1 MKYIKLLSILLA
13 VSCCVLDKAMA
24 DDAITWQECVKQA
37 KLQHPD
43 LVSAKEKVNE
53 SLAAKEITRSEVLPQ
68 ITGNAAES
76 TSNGIGVSSSGSSGQ
91 GVTSIQGTG
100 SGGNG
105 QGGNGPNTRYT
116 YGATLQQ
123 LLFDGFKTSFS
134 LSSDQRNIE
143 ASRYNY
149 DVTSSNIRLRLRT
162 AYANLLAAQEL
173 VKVTEEIEARR
184 KQNLELVKLRY
195 EGGREHKGSLMTS
208 EADLAQAVYSVNQA
222 KRNIYLAQRQLIKE
236 LGRKAFTPFMVAGDL
251 GVKDAEPNR
260 PDFEKL
266 CETTPLLQQLVELK
280 EAARFGLKSAKAG
293 FYPQI
298 FMNAGESNSNTNSF
312 PDQNQW
318 SIGTTLTWPIF
329 DGGNTIATVR
339 QAKATLGQTE
349 ADERSGRDG
358 VIVTLSNTW
367 TQLQNAVEN
376 VGVQQKVL
384 AAAQERAKI
393 AEAEYSIGLVS
404 YNDWVIIENN
414 LVSAKTTF
422 VNAELNS
429 LIAEA
434 SWIQAKGGTLDY
446 D

>member
-1 MKYIKLLSILLA
+1 MRYIRVLSILSVIIFCA
-13 VSCCVLDKAMA
+13 FNEAKA
-24 DDAITWQECVKQA
+24 DDAIAWQDCVKQA

-53 SLAAKEITRSEVLPQ
+53 SLAAKEITRSAVLPQ

-76 TSNGIGVSSSGSSGQ
+76 TSNGIGISSSGSSGQ
-91 GVTSIQGTG
+91 GVTSIQGGG
-100 SGGNG
+100 SGA
-105 QGGNGPNTRYT
+105 GPNTRYT
-116 YGATLQQ
+116 YGAEVQQ
-123 LLFDGFKTSFS
+123 LLFDGFQTSFS
-134 LSSDQRNIE
+134 LSEDQRNIE
-143 ASRYNY
+143 AFRYNY
-149 DVTSSNIRLRLRT
+149 DVISSNIRLRLRT

-173 VKVTEEIEARR
+173 VIVTEEIEARR
-184 KQNLELVKLRY
+184 RQSLELVKLRY
-195 EGGREHKGSLMTS
+195 EGGREHKGSLLTS
-208 EADLAQAVYSVNQA
+208 EADLAQAIYGVNQA

-236 LGRKAFTPFMVAGDL
+236 LGRKTFIPFTATGGLEVREADPDR
-251 GVKDAEPNR
+251 PN
-260 PDFEKL
+260 FEKL

-293 FYPQI
+293 FFPQI
-298 FMNAGESNSNTNSF
+298 FMNAGESNSNTNAF

-329 DGGNTIATVR
+329 NGGDTIATVR

-367 TQLQNAVEN
+367 TQLQNTIEN
-376 VGVQQKVL
+376 IGVQKKVL
-384 AAAQERAKI
+384 EAAQERAKI

-404 YNDWVIIENN
+404 YNDWIIIENN

-422 VNAELNS
+422 VNAELAA

-434 SWIQAKGGTLDY
+434 NWIQAKGGTLDY